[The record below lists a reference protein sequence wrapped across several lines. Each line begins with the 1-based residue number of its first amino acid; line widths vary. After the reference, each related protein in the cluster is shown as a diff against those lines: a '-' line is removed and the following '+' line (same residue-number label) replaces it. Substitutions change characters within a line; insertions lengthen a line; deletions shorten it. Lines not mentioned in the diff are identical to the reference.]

1 MPESYTPHRNLDAF
15 QGSDDILDHHLFV
28 DADRVIALDSNG
40 IPTGA
45 FIDVSKR
52 DLGFSSPDAYLF
64 AMTHARTYRSATAR
78 FASPSAPSA
87 DVFFSQSLLIP
98 LS

>member
-45 FIDVSKR
+45 FIDV
-52 DLGFSSPDAYLF
+52 GG
-64 AMTHARTYRSATAR
+64 TAFDFR
-78 FASPSAPSA
+78 ESRAFKPRWDETEGITGEGPS
-87 DVFFSQSLLIP
+87 
-98 LS
+98 